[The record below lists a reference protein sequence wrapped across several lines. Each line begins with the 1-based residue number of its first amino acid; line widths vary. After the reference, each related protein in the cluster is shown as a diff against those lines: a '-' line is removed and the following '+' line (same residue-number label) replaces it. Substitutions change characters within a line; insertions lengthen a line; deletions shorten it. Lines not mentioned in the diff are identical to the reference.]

1 MNSDN
6 TFKSVEGLI
15 TELDK
20 LKLYDSSVWPSQ
32 VDAIVDGREM
42 AQIRQTLNVRRQK
55 LKQSISFNT
64 NTLENCKKRI
74 ETLIEKNPVIAKDII
89 AILDKYESRI

>member
-55 LKQSISFNT
+55 LKQSINFNT
-64 NTLENCKKRI
+64 NTLENCKARI
-74 ETLIEKNPVIAKDII
+74 ESLIEKNPIIAKDII
-89 AILDKYESRI
+89 AIIEKYENR